1 MSDLRTKYLG
11 LNLKSP
17 LLASASPLCESVDH
31 IKRLEDQQI
40 AGVVLPS
47 LFEEQLELESMTVD
61 YDLARGAESFPES
74 ANFFPDLQTYNLGPD
89 GYLELIRHAKESVE
103 IPIIASLNGISDG
116 GWLQYAKLMEQA
128 GADAIE
134 LNIYSITTDPAV
146 SGAEVEQN
154 YVDLVRHLKRSI
166 RIPLAVKL
174 SPFFSAPA
182 NMGIRFDEAHASGIV
197 LFNRFYQ
204 PDFDLEQLEVVPS
217 LVLSRPEELSMRL
230 HWTALLYGHV
240 QADLGITGGVHS
252 ASDVLKCVL
261 AGAKVAFMTSA
272 LLRKAASTR
281 ASAVSKWPQVYWNA
295 DSATS
300 RLKRAALSRV
310 SSTARSASL
319 SSCCAC
325 PGRPATTRLWNSK
338 ASKRARRSGGTPGR
352 SRARRHDSA
361 RTSGEMENKLAMLR
375 RTSAS
380 CRTGSAWRSAPSAK
394 ACASSLLAAAFSR
407 MAARA
412 TRGPRSG

>member
-1 MSDLRTKYLG
+1 
-11 LNLKSP
+11 
-17 LLASASPLCESVDH
+17 
-31 IKRLEDQQI
+31 
-40 AGVVLPS
+40 
-47 LFEEQLELESMTVD
+47 VD

-89 GYLELIRHAKESVE
+89 GYLELIRHAKESVG

-146 SGAEVEQN
+146 SSSEVEQN
-154 YVDLVRHLKRSI
+154 YIDLVRHLKRSI

-182 NMGIRFDEAHASGIV
+182 NMGVRFDEARANGIV

-204 PDFDLEQLEVVPS
+204 PDFDIEELEVVPS
-217 LVLSRPEELSMRL
+217 LALSRSEELSMRL

-252 ASDVLKCVL
+252 ASDLLKCIL

-272 LLRKAASTR
+272 LLRNGVHHAAHVLSEVNR
-281 ASAVSKWPQVYWNA
+281 WLDEHEYVSIQQMCGSMSHGAVA
-295 DSATS
+295 DP
-300 RLKRAALSRV
+300 
-310 SSTARSASL
+310 TAFERGNYMKVL
-319 SSCCAC
+319 SSY
-325 PGRPATTRLWNSK
+325 TL
-338 ASKRARRSGGTPGR
+338 RANVFN
-352 SRARRHDSA
+352 D
-361 RTSGEMENKLAMLR
+361 
-375 RTSAS
+375 
-380 CRTGSAWRSAPSAK
+380 
-394 ACASSLLAAAFSR
+394 
-407 MAARA
+407 
-412 TRGPRSG
+412 